1 MHVRE
6 EADIREG
13 SQEAEGAS
21 TGFRRQTFPESPQG
35 DEQAQVEPYFPT
47 VDDAVEFNQAA
58 LEHHGQ
64 TNHAL
69 LRPDVLEGALGRA
82 QNQYHYT
89 GSMANAA
96 AALAHGVGQAQAFED
111 GNKRTAYW
119 LTHHFLHENGYGQIA
134 PSDDEE
140 LADHLI
146 GYGEGTHGMDDTANM
161 FRGRGHISKVTN
173 ILDPISVE
181 L

>member
-6 EADIREG
+6 EADIRED

-35 DEQAQVEPYFPT
+35 NEQAQVEPYFPT

-111 GNKRTAYW
+111 GNKRTAYF
-119 LTHHFLHENGYGQIA
+119 LTQHFLEENGY
-134 PSDDEE
+134 PTPEDDEE

-146 GYGEGTHGMDDTANM
+146 SYGEGTHQ
-161 FRGRGHISKVTN
+161 
-173 ILDPISVE
+173 
-181 L
+181 